1 MRHPGNLAGVGSSHW
16 CVCAACKALP
26 LLPRAPTVPW
36 RERFP
41 EAALGL
47 APSGSLT
54 HPANAPELP
63 GEDQPSP
70 AVLVPRGEATKERT
84 EVWDRGNGDT
94 ELPLPDAPGARGK
107 LPRKLHSY
115 LNLSKDQTAR
125 GEGSSQR
132 LPALRTSSADREKRD
147 LDRQGQRMT
156 HLPQS
161 QSTAGLGRDP
171 FSPFLIPQEWQL
183 QKSR

>member
-1 MRHPGNLAGVGSSHW
+1 MWLNLWVGKQPFKVLHGSAQKWFHTCKYPARKQRVAVRHPGNLAGVGSSHW

-41 EAALGL
+41 EAALCL
-47 APSGSLT
+47 TPSGSLT

-84 EVWDRGNGDT
+84 GVWDRGNGDT

-125 GEGSSQR
+125 GEGSSQ
-132 LPALRTSSADREKRD
+132 
-147 LDRQGQRMT
+147 
-156 HLPQS
+156 
-161 QSTAGLGRDP
+161 
-171 FSPFLIPQEWQL
+171 
-183 QKSR
+183 